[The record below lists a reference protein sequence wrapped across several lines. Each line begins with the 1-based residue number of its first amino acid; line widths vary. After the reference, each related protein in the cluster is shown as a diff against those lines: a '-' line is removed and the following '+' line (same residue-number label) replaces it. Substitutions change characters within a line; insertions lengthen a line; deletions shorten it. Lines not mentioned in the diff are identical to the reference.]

1 LSGKPD
7 KQQRQRAKRGTE
19 PESTGKPTR
28 RWPVQQALILLIGIA
43 IGFALRGA
51 IVADDAEAPPG
62 STLHPARDATET
74 PPREGATDAYGRSP
88 DHPHYGHAHP

>member
-7 KQQRQRAKRGTE
+7 KQQRQPAKRRAE
-19 PESTGKPTR
+19 PKSTGEPTR
-28 RWPVQQALILLIGIA
+28 RWLVQQALILLIGIA

-51 IVADDAEAPPG
+51 IVADALPG
-62 STLHPARDATET
+62 SPFHPARDAAET
-74 PPREGATDAYGRSP
+74 SAREGMTDAHGRSP